1 MASKSK
7 KSASKAARSDVMQE
21 KFVETKEF
29 RMFCL
34 AGLGQG
40 MIYSV
45 MSSYISDFYTNV
57 MKLPLIFVLLLMLL
71 ARVWDAINDP
81 LMGMIVDRHTTRWG
95 KMKPYV
101 VFMAVPIAL
110 LTFLMFYCPDL
121 DKTGLMVYAGFVY
134 VMWGMIY
141 TAADVPFWSL
151 PNVMTPNPSERGN
164 LISVARTFNGV
175 GSAIPMALY
184 LVAGFALPAMCAKME
199 VSQNSFV
206 QAFFNKFTEV
216 DSATGALSYDKM
228 KYILIAFFAAVIGV
242 ILFVNSYPHVKERVV
257 IPDKKHVKG
266 EPSQLSRIFKCKP
279 LMLVIIMGILSSGRY
294 MLQAASV
301 HVARYAVYIGGDLST
316 MDAAERSKAI
326 SGSISTV
333 STILSV
339 CSAVGMFGAM
349 LFMPALIKK
358 FNYKQ
363 IVVTTSIFGFGAS
376 ILTSLIGY
384 FVIAGKLSFFIC
396 IPLLIISAVPLGVL
410 NVVSYAMV
418 ADSLDYMEWET
429 GFRETGLGSACQ
441 GFVNKLGNAIATA
454 GIIVM
459 YLAIGLDPAQ
469 MLEKT
474 AVVAATDLSMT
485 MRYAMFSLIS
495 IVPGISLMLSI
506 IPLKSY
512 DLVGEKMERITVEL
526 AEKREKRGIHIG

>member
-1 MASKSK
+1 MAKVSK
-7 KSASKAARSDVMQE
+7 KSASKTPHSEVMQE
-21 KFVETKEF
+21 KYVETKEF

-57 MKLPLIFVLLLMLL
+57 MKLPLVFILLLMLL

-95 KMKPYV
+95 KMKPYI

-110 LTFLMFYCPDL
+110 FTFLMFYCPDL
-121 DKTGLMVYAGFVY
+121 DKKGLMIYSAFVY
-134 VMWGMIY
+134 VIWGMIY

-151 PNVMTPNPSERGN
+151 PNVMTPNPNERGS
-164 LISVARTFNGV
+164 LISVARTFNGI
-175 GSAIPMALY
+175 GTALPMALY
-184 LVAGFALPAMCAKME
+184 LVSGFALPVMCAKME
-199 VSQNSFV
+199 TSDNGLV
-206 QAFFNKFTEV
+206 QKFFRNFTEV
-216 DSATGALSYDKM
+216 DAATGALNYDKM
-228 KYILIAFFAAVIGV
+228 KYILIAVFAAVIGV
-242 ILFVNSYPHVKERVV
+242 VLFISSYPHVKERVV
-257 IPDKKHVKG
+257 IPDKKRTKG
-266 EPSQLSRIFKCKP
+266 EQSQLSRIFKCKP
-279 LMLVIIMGILSSGRY
+279 LMLVVLMGVLSSGRY

-301 HVARYAVYIGGDLST
+301 HVARYAVYIGGDLSL
-316 MDAAERSKAI
+316 MNAAERSKAI

-333 STILSV
+333 STLLSV

-363 IVVTTSIFGFGAS
+363 IVVTTSLFGFAAS

-384 FVIAGKLSFFIC
+384 FVVLGKLSFFIC
-396 IPLLIISAVPLGVL
+396 IPFFIISAIPLGVL
-410 NVVSYAMV
+410 NVASYAMI

-429 GFRETGLGSACQ
+429 GYRETGLGSACQ
-441 GFVNKLGNAIATA
+441 GFVNKLGNALATA

-459 YLAIGLDPAQ
+459 YLVIGLDPAQ

-474 AVVAATDLSMT
+474 AVIAATDLSVT

-495 IVPGISLMLSI
+495 IVPGISLILSI
-506 IPLKSY
+506 LPLKGY
-512 DLVGEKMERITVEL
+512 DLVGEKMEKITVEL
-526 AEKREKRGIHIG
+526 AEKREARGIHIG

>member
-1 MASKSK
+1 MASTSK
-7 KSASKAARSDVMQE
+7 KAASKAAHSDVMQG
-21 KFVETKEF
+21 KFVESKEF

-81 LMGMIVDRHTTRWG
+81 LMGMIIDRHTTRWG
-95 KMKPYV
+95 KMKPYI
-101 VFMAVPIAL
+101 VFMSVPIAL
-110 LTFLMFYCPDL
+110 LTFLMFYYPDL
-121 DKTGLMVYAGFVY
+121 DKTGLMIYAGVVY
-134 VMWGMIY
+134 VLWGMIY

-151 PNVMTPNPSERGN
+151 PNVMTPNPNERGN
-164 LISVARTFNGV
+164 LISVARTFNGI
-175 GSAIPMALY
+175 GSAVPMALY
-184 LVAGFALPAMCAKME
+184 LVAGLVLPGLCAKMQA
-199 VSQNSFV
+199 SDNDLV
-206 QAFFNKFTEV
+206 QTFFNKFTV
-216 DSATGALSYDKM
+216 VVGNTINYDKM
-228 KYILIAFFAAVIGV
+228 KYILIAVFAAVIGV
-242 ILFVNSYPHVKERVV
+242 ILYVSSYPHVKERVV
-257 IPDKKHVKG
+257 IPDKKSVKG
-266 EPSQLSRIFKCKP
+266 EPSQISRIFKCKP
-279 LMLVIIMGILSSGRY
+279 LMLVIVMGILSSGRY

-316 MDAAERSKAI
+316 MTGLERSEAI
-326 SGSISTV
+326 SKSIGTV

-363 IVVTTSIFGFGAS
+363 IVVTTCTLGFVAS
-376 ILTSLIGY
+376 LLTSLVGY
-384 FVIAGKLSFFIC
+384 FVVAGKLSFFIC
-396 IPLLIISAVPLGVL
+396 IPFLVISAVPLGVL
-410 NVVSYAMV
+410 NVVSYAMI

-429 GFRETGLGSACQ
+429 GYRETGLGSACQ
-441 GFVNKLGNAIATA
+441 GFVNKLGNALATA

-459 YLAIGLDPAQ
+459 YLAIGLNPEQ
-469 MLEKT
+469 MLAKE
-474 AVVAATDLSMT
+474 AAVAATDLSMT

-495 IVPGISLMLSI
+495 IVPGISLLLST
-506 IPLKSY
+506 IPMKSY
-512 DLVGEKMERITVEL
+512 DLVGQKMEKITLEL
-526 AEKREKRGIHIG
+526 AEKREERGIHIG

>member
-1 MASKSK
+1 MAKTVK
-7 KSASKAARSDVMQE
+7 KAADKAAHGDVMQE
-21 KFVETKEF
+21 KFVESKEF

-34 AGLGQG
+34 AGFGQG
-40 MIYSV
+40 MVYSV

-95 KMKPYV
+95 KMKPYI

-110 LTFLMFYCPDL
+110 FTFLMFYCPEL

-151 PNVMTPNPSERGN
+151 PNVMTPNPNERGN

-184 LVAGFALPAMCAKME
+184 MVAGFVLPAMCAKMQT
-199 VSQNSFV
+199 SSNPAIS
-206 QAFFNKFTEV
+206 AIFNKFTEI
-216 DSATGALSYDKM
+216 DSQGNINFDRM
-228 KYILIAFFAAVIGV
+228 KYILIAVFAAVIGV
-242 ILFVNSYPHVKERVV
+242 ILFIGAYPHVKERVI
-257 IPDKKHVKG
+257 IPDKKHVPG

-279 LMLVIIMGILSSGRY
+279 LMLVIIMGILSGGRY

-301 HVARYAVYIGGDLST
+301 HVARYAVYIGGDLSLMT
-316 MDAAERSKAI
+316 AEQKSQAI
-326 SGSISTV
+326 SSSVSTV
-333 STILSV
+333 STILSA
-339 CSAVGMFGAM
+339 CSAIGMFGSM
-349 LFMPALIKK
+349 VFMPMLIKK

-363 IVVTTSIFGFGAS
+363 IVITTSIFGFGAS
-376 ILTSLIGY
+376 LLTSLIGY
-384 FVIAGKLSFFIC
+384 FVIAKGWSFFIC
-396 IPLLIISAVPLGVL
+396 IPFLIIAAIPLGVL
-410 NVVSYAMV
+410 NVASYAMI
-418 ADSLDYMEWET
+418 ADCLDYMEWET

-441 GFVNKLGNAIATA
+441 GFVNKLGNAVATA

-459 YLAIGLDPAQ
+459 YLAIGLDPAA

-474 AVVAATDLSMT
+474 AVVAATELSFFT
-485 MRYAMFSLIS
+485 RYAMFSLIS

-506 IPLKSY
+506 IPLRKY
-512 DLVGEKMERITVEL
+512 DLVGDKMAKIAHEL
-526 AEKREKRGIHIG
+526 AEKREARGIHIG

>member
-1 MASKSK
+1 MASKEK
-7 KSASKAARSDVMQE
+7 KSASGGSHAEVMQE
-21 KFVETKEF
+21 KFVESKEF

-95 KMKPYV
+95 KMKPYI
-101 VFMAVPIAL
+101 VFMTVPIAL

-121 DKTGLMVYAGFVY
+121 DKTGLMIYAGFVY
-134 VMWGMIY
+134 VLWGMIY

-151 PNVMTPNPSERGN
+151 PNVMTPNPNERGN

-175 GSAIPMALY
+175 GSAVPMALY
-184 LVAGFALPAMCAKME
+184 LAAGFVLPALCAKMQ
-199 VSQNSFV
+199 VSNNGFV
-206 QAFFNKFTEV
+206 QTLFNKFTEV
-216 DSATGALSYDKM
+216 DATGALNYDKM
-228 KYILIAFFAAVIGV
+228 KYILIAVFAAVIGA

-257 IPDKKHVKG
+257 IPDKKRNKG

-316 MDAAERSKAI
+316 MNAAQKSDAI
-326 SGSISTV
+326 SQSISTV

-339 CSAVGMFGAM
+339 CSAAGMFGAM

-363 IVVTTSIFGFGAS
+363 IVVTTSLFGFVAS
-376 ILTSLIGY
+376 LLTSLIGY
-384 FVIAGKLSFFIC
+384 FVVAGKLSFFIC
-396 IPLLIISAVPLGVL
+396 IPFLVISAVPLGVL

-459 YLAIGLDPAQ
+459 YLVIGLDPAQ

-495 IVPGISLMLSI
+495 IVPGISLLLSI

-512 DLVGEKMERITVEL
+512 DLVGEKMEKITVEL
-526 AEKREKRGIHIG
+526 AEKREARGIHIG

>member
-7 KSASKAARSDVMQE
+7 KSAAKAGRGDVMQE

-110 LTFLMFYCPDL
+110 LTFLMFYCPNL

-151 PNVMTPNPSERGN
+151 PNVMTPNPNERGN

-184 LVAGFALPAMCAKME
+184 LIAGFALPAMCAKME
-199 VSQNSFV
+199 VSKNSVV
-206 QAFFNKFTEV
+206 QSFFNKFTEV
-216 DSATGALSYDKM
+216 DSATGALNYDKM
-228 KYILIAFFAAVIGV
+228 KYILIAFFAAVIGI

-316 MDAAERSKAI
+316 MNAAERSKAI

-384 FVIAGKLSFFIC
+384 FVITGKISFFIC

-474 AVVAATDLSMT
+474 AVVAATDLSTT

-512 DLVGEKMERITVEL
+512 DLVGEKMEKITVEL

>member
-1 MASKSK
+1 MAKTVK
-7 KSASKAARSDVMQE
+7 KSAPKPAHGDVMQE
-21 KFVETKEF
+21 KFVESKEF

-40 MIYSV
+40 MVYSV

-95 KMKPYV
+95 KMKPYI

-110 LTFLMFYCPDL
+110 FTFLMFYCPEL
-121 DKTGLMVYAGFVY
+121 DKTGLMIYAGVVY
-134 VMWGMIY
+134 VLWGMIY

-151 PNVMTPNPSERGN
+151 PNVMTPNPNERGN

-184 LVAGFALPAMCAKME
+184 MVAGFVLPAMCARMQT
-199 VSQNSFV
+199 SNNSV
-206 QAFFNKFTEV
+206 ISALFNKFTEIDAHGNV
-216 DSATGALSYDKM
+216 NFDRM
-228 KYILIAFFAAVIGV
+228 KYILIAVFAAVIGV
-242 ILFVNSYPHVKERVV
+242 ILFISAYPHVKERVI
-257 IPDKKHVKG
+257 IPDKKHVPG

-279 LMLVIIMGILSSGRY
+279 LMLVIVMGILSAGRY
-294 MLQAASV
+294 MIQAAAV
-301 HVARYAVYIGGDLST
+301 HVARYAVYVGGDLST
-316 MDAAERSKAI
+316 MTAAEKSQAI
-326 SGSISTV
+326 SSSVSTV
-333 STILSV
+333 STILSA
-339 CSAVGMFGAM
+339 CSAIGMFGSM
-349 LFMPALIKK
+349 VFMPMLIKK

-363 IVVTTSIFGFGAS
+363 IVVTTSIFGFCAS
-376 ILTSLIGY
+376 LLTSLIGY
-384 FVIAGKLSFFIC
+384 FVIAKNLTFFVC
-396 IPLLIISAVPLGVL
+396 IPFLIISAIPLGVL
-410 NVVSYAMV
+410 NVASYAMV

-441 GFVNKLGNAIATA
+441 GFVNKLGNAVATA

-459 YLAIGLDPAQ
+459 YLVIGLDPAA

-474 AVVAATDLSMT
+474 AVVAATDLSFG

-495 IVPGISLMLSI
+495 IVPGISLMLSL
-506 IPLKSY
+506 IPLKGY
-512 DLVGEKMERITVEL
+512 DLVGDKMEKITREL
-526 AEKREKRGIHIG
+526 AEKREARGIHIG